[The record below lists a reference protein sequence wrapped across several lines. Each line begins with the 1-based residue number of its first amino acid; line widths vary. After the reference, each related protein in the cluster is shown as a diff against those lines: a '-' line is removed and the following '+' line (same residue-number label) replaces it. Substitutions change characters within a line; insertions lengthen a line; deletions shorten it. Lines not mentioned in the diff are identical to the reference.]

1 MKFRPPY
8 IKERAAQIKSEK
20 LLQRC
25 NMKNKR
31 TKFKALLISTAVLAT
46 SCLIGMSAACS
57 SSSSSSKDDDKE
69 TTTKV
74 DEQVIKNGNFEF
86 YKDNKGLYFISNAD
100 NWSSGTSG
108 NSSASMSGIINTRK
122 DRWEYATDPELP
134 AKLKKNNDLDSKD
147 DKKVDYNGALADD
160 AFFKNPHVA
169 TEEDRTIT
177 ADDYIDNPFTHEYS
191 YDSEGNVKNTNGETV
206 NTYEKDGEYY
216 LDEACTVPFE
226 TSVLMIHNYRSQSDF
241 KGTESYFNSST
252 TVALEAGTACE
263 ISLWVKTSDLYY
275 DGTENKRTPVTCDH
289 GAYIKVE
296 SSVGS
301 NSVSEPFMIR
311 NINTEQLNAGKDTVE
326 NNGWIKYTV
335 FVEAS
340 NFADTSVTLTL
351 GLGNDSVYTVEGY
364 AFFDDITFTK
374 YLSNSDMSSKP
385 EFDANIRQEDDGDK
399 KANTCFPLKTDADF
413 EFRVDEETGKTE
425 EFGEVTTWTDSH
437 FSDDK
442 YFLINFASTTQN
454 TAIDLTEGGVSAGL
468 TVEETTNGA
477 NYVCTNLSD
486 FARSGSVALLDNG
499 ANTAIVP
506 NKLGD
511 GIKVSDDFV
520 RTLSITEDFTFTDAT
535 FDSSN
540 KLNKTLTDALKTAAS
555 LPDADNNTSALVIL
569 SAYGASYE
577 AQISNGR
584 FHLSGNKDEYVLI
597 SFWLKTSDMKGKTAA
612 TITAFTEDDKNNK
625 SSFNVD
631 TTTVSTVTIEDKEDV
646 YNGWVRCF
654 VRVSNTSDKPQTFKI
669 KVNFGP
675 TTIKGTEDTSYR
687 SGWMALANLAVIDNI
702 DETVYNYSSGASRA
716 ATLSFEE
723 KTADATHNFDEEK
736 SSSRND
742 IKKSLALP
750 SSYTGVNGASSNVKP
765 AEILT
770 DYDKP
775 NDNVY
780 AGLLNKNYIDN
791 YKELLEDGNSWFSAL
806 SAVLSFNSST
816 EAGEIW
822 KKIAGGDSVVQP
834 LIIVNAVRQFNEE
847 MKIYNYGYYGSTTTI
862 SANSYSS
869 VSVKVKASAG
879 SIASVYLV
887 EDNAEHN
894 VLNYATPAYTFWYD
908 DNGNVLK
915 GKPEDDWTT
924 AQKKANVAYTLRSD
938 GLYEKDGELYANFYN
953 LATFIDVN
961 YYEAEEMG
969 RTGFYDAVNNEILS
983 VEKAVKAKNGVKF
996 VDAIKENGYLYSNSD
1011 KTAYASHFLVASGE
1025 QNSKI
1030 YMYRG
1035 GLGSDAT
1042 YYYMEKGVANKSKIV
1057 HPFDTSVAALR
1068 YDMSNAE
1075 TPYSF
1080 TIDTTT
1086 PEGAKYAD
1094 KWVTV
1099 TFNIHSGSEAKAYRL
1114 ELWSGKRDEASSYS
1128 STDTSYVMFDYDSVS
1143 LDETTYNDWLNE
1155 YKNEIINDYREKIT
1169 TQLDENDDNIAKLEQ
1184 LAGADNRSDVYD
1196 NYNATYFTF
1205 SLYDSS
1211 AFIPFNK
1218 GTAEANQT
1226 GYSYNYSDNE
1236 ENLALFTVEDSKN
1249 YSMTA
1254 FVDYTVIDKDVDIIG
1269 APTVDDDDNNNND
1282 TNTSSSG
1289 DTNAWLLAASIAL
1302 VAAIFVAMIALFLK
1316 QYFSKHRRKNTAAK
1330 NSYNFKKNKRYVK
1343 KYVKANGE
1351 APEISDGEVDKSLLT
1366 DAEEPA
1372 AEEEI
1377 TEETSEKVAE
1387 EKVAEEGQ
1395 NTTADDAETPAED
1408 TSSDKAEEIGDKPEE
1423 DKSTDNS
1430 QDDKPEGDNPN
1441 E

>member
-1 MKFRPPY
+1 M
-8 IKERAAQIKSEK
+8 
-20 LLQRC
+20 
-25 NMKNKR
+25 NNKR
-31 TKFKALLISTAVLAT
+31 TKFKAILISTAVLAT

-57 SSSSSSKDDDKE
+57 SSNSSSKDDDKE

-86 YKDNKGLYFISNAD
+86 YKDNDGLYFISNAD

-134 AKLKKNNDLDSKD
+134 AKLKKNSDLDSKD
-147 DKKVDYNGALADD
+147 KNKVDYNGALADD

-169 TEEDRTIT
+169 TESDHEVT
-177 ADDYIDNPFTHEYS
+177 ADDYISNPFTHEYS
-191 YDSEGNVKNTNGETV
+191 YDADGNVKNANGETV
-206 NTYEKDGEYY
+206 TVYEKDGEYF
-216 LDEACTVPFE
+216 LDADHTKPFD

-241 KGTESYFNSST
+241 KGTESYFSSST

-275 DGTENKRTPVTCDH
+275 DGTENKRTPVSCDH

-301 NSVSEPFMIR
+301 NSVEEPFIIK
-311 NINTEQLNAGKDTVE
+311 NINTEQLNADKDTVE
-326 NNGWIKYTV
+326 NNGWIQYTI

-374 YLSNSDMSSKP
+374 YLSNSEMSSKP
-385 EFDANIRQEDDGDK
+385 EFDNNVRQEDNGDK
-399 KANTCFPLKTDADF
+399 KANTCFPLSSDANF
-413 EFRVDEETGKTE
+413 EFRVDEETGKTDDN
-425 EFGEVTTWTDSH
+425 GEVTTWTDSH

-442 YFLINFASTTQN
+442 YFLINFASTTKN
-454 TAIDLTEGGVSAGL
+454 TAIDLTEGGISAGL
-468 TVEETTNGA
+468 TVEETANGA
-477 NYVCTNLSD
+477 DYVATNKTD
-486 FARSGSVALLDNG
+486 FARSGSVSLLDNG
-499 ANTAIVP
+499 ATTAIVP
-506 NKLGD
+506 NKLGE
-511 GIKVSDDFV
+511 GIKVSDDMV
-520 RTLSITEDFTFTDAT
+520 KTLSIGEDFTFTEPT

-540 KLNKTLTDALKTAAS
+540 KLNKTLTDALKTAAL
-555 LPDADNNTSALVIL
+555 LPDADNDTSALFIL
-569 SAYGASYE
+569 SAYGAAYE
-577 AQISNGR
+577 AQISNTR
-584 FHLSGNKDEYVLI
+584 FTLNGNKDEYVLL
-597 SFWLKTSDMKGKTAA
+597 SFWLKTSDMGGKTAA
-612 TITAFTEDDKNNK
+612 TITAFTEDDKDNT

-675 TTIKGTEDTSYR
+675 TTIKGTEETSYK

-702 DETVYNYSSGASRA
+702 DETVYNYSSSASRA

-723 KTADATHNFDEEK
+723 KKADSTHNFDEEK

-742 IKKSLALP
+742 IKETLAMP
-750 SSYTGVNGASSNVKP
+750 SSYTGVNGASANVKP
-765 AEILT
+765 ADTLGV
-770 DYDKP
+770 YDKP
-775 NDNVY
+775 NDNAY

-791 YKELLEDGNSWFSAL
+791 YKELLADGNSWFSAL

-816 EAGEIW
+816 DAGVIW
-822 KKIAGGDSVVQP
+822 NKIAGGNSIVQP
-834 LIIVNAVRQFNEE
+834 LIIVNAVRQFNDE
-847 MKIYNYGYYGSTTTI
+847 MKIYNYGYYGSTTTV
-862 SANSYSS
+862 SADSYSS

-924 AQKKANVAYTLRSD
+924 AQKKANIAYTLRSD

-953 LATFIDVN
+953 LATYIDVN

-969 RTGFYDAVNNEILS
+969 RTGFYDAVNAENLS
-983 VEKAVKAKNGVKF
+983 VEKAVKAKNGTTF
-996 VDAIKENGYLYSNSD
+996 LNAIKENGYLYSNSD

-1025 QNSKI
+1025 QNNKI
-1030 YMYRG
+1030 YMYKG
-1035 GLGSDAT
+1035 GLGADAT
-1042 YYYMEKGVANKSKIV
+1042 YYYMEKGVANKSKVV
-1057 HPFDTSVAALR
+1057 HAFDTSFATLR
-1068 YDMSNAE
+1068 YDMSDAK
-1075 TPYSF
+1075 TPYCF

-1114 ELWSGKRDEASSYS
+1114 ELWSGKRDETSSYS
-1128 STDTSYVMFDYDSVS
+1128 STDTSYVMFDYSSIS
-1143 LDETTYNDWLNE
+1143 LDESTYNDWLNE
-1155 YKNEIINDYREKIT
+1155 YKNEIINDYREKISEP
-1169 TQLDENDDNIAKLEQ
+1169 LDENDDNIAKLEE
-1184 LAGADNRSDVYD
+1184 LAGPDNRSEVYD
-1196 NYNATYFTF
+1196 NYSATYFTF
-1205 SLYDSS
+1205 SLYDSA

-1236 ENLALFTVEDSKN
+1236 ESLAMFTVEDSKN
-1249 YSMTA
+1249 YALTA
-1254 FVDYTVIDKDVDIIG
+1254 FVDYSVIDKDVDIIG
-1269 APTVDDDDNNNND
+1269 APTVDDDDNNNN
-1282 TNTSSSG
+1282 TNTSSNG

-1302 VAAIFVAMIALFLK
+1302 VVAIFVAMIALFIK
-1316 QYFSKHRRKNTAAK
+1316 QYFSKHRRKDTATK

-1351 APEISDGEVDKSLLT
+1351 APEVSDGEVDKSLLT
-1366 DAEEPA
+1366 DAEEPSA
-1372 AEEEI
+1372 ENTDTETSSKESDGVDEVSDDTPAEESEDKTEDTPSDENV
-1377 TEETSEKVAE
+1377 TEETSEEKTENEAEPSE
-1387 EKVAEEGQ
+1387 EKVDE
-1395 NTTADDAETPAED
+1395 P
-1408 TSSDKAEEIGDKPEE
+1408 KAESSEESEDKPDGDKE
-1423 DKSTDNS
+1423 
-1430 QDDKPEGDNPN
+1430 
-1441 E
+1441 